1 MKTFKKIMKWIG
13 IVLGGLILLVLV
25 VRIILDIVFSI
36 QLRDTLRDLKAQGVP
51 LTAAEIAPPPVPD
64 ADNAAL
70 PLQEAMELMPTRRS
84 TNSGALKSLT
94 DFIETNQIPGKVGT
108 DIAGWTEAQR
118 EEGTELIQSEE
129 VKNWYALLAQAANR
143 PRYNNN
149 LDYSQKYNPQLSN
162 YRKYRM
168 MIRVLTIKIGLES
181 QSGNIVAALGTILT
195 GLKINNKLI
204 EEPLLLTHLVRVAC
218 DQILIEELERIADTT
233 DIPANNIRS
242 LITELSLLTAI
253 PPWNKI
259 IYVEMFYGMRA
270 YDELKHASGK
280 ELVDLYSLSFD
291 IPSAPAL
298 LLRLVMPVI
307 RPIYKK
313 DQVIYLTLLPKVER
327 YFEQPY
333 YQVAESLQQEPLTK
347 QIPRYALM
355 TQLCLPT
362 FEKLSE
368 RFAIHELAVEV
379 CRVGLALKLFKQKAG
394 AYPKTL
400 EQLAPEFLE
409 SIPVDPFTG
418 KSLVYRK
425 DGDGF
430 LLYSLGP
437 NLKDDGGKA
446 RNIVDFQSTDYDI
459 VWKCGK

>member
-1 MKTFKKIMKWIG
+1 MKTFKTIIKWIG

-70 PLQEAMELMPTRRS
+70 PIQEAMELMPKWTS

-129 VKNWYALLAQAANR
+129 VKDWYALLVQAANR

-149 LDYSQKYNPQLSN
+149 LDYSQGLGMMTPNLSN
-162 YRKYRM
+162 YRM
-168 MIRVLTIKIGLES
+168 MFRILGVKTGFEAKSKNMDIALDTILIGL
-181 QSGNIVAALGTILT
+181 T
-195 GLKINNKLI
+195 INNKLNA
-204 EEPLLLTHLVRVAC
+204 EPTLITQLVRIAC
-218 DQILIEELERIADTT
+218 DNLLIGTLERMADAA
-233 DIPANNIRS
+233 DLPSDEMRS
-242 LITELSLLTAI
+242 LAAELSLRTNMTSWVKAMERERFEGMWTFDYI
-253 PPWNKI
+253 SRASIKEISIFTSQFENTCAQYVGVPIIRSIIKKDEI
-259 IYVEMFYGMRA
+259 IY
-270 YDELKHASGK
+270 
-280 ELVDLYSLSFD
+280 
-291 IPSAPAL
+291 
-298 LLRLVMPVI
+298 LRL
-307 RPIYKK
+307 
-313 DQVIYLTLLPKVER
+313 LSKVQR
-327 YFEQPY
+327 SFELPY
-333 YQVAESLQQEPLTK
+333 YQIADVIKAAPIEQ
-347 QIPRYALM
+347 QIPRYAII
-355 TQLCLPT
+355 TRIILPSL
-362 FEKLSE
+362 EKVRE
-368 RFAIHELAVEV
+368 TAARHQAEVEV
-379 CRVGLALKLFKQKAG
+379 CRVGLALKLFKQQAG
-394 AYPKTL
+394 VYPDTL
-400 EQLAPEFLE
+400 DALAPEFLKF
-409 SIPVDPFTG
+409 IPVDPFTG

-446 RNIVDFQSTDYDI
+446 RVPADYQSKDYDI